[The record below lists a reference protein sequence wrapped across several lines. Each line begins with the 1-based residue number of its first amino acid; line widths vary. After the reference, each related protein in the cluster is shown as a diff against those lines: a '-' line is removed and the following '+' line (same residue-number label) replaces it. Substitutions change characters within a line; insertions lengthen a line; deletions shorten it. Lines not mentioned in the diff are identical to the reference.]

1 MEESRQGRESDQELE
16 STQDKSMVTRHDRL
30 YIGDGGTCRPGSNL
44 LAVVHAC
51 KSPCHQRSVGY
62 TGSLSPV
69 HHNYLVLRNPYDLY
83 LNIIDPP
90 VPLFKIETFAHFLL
104 FAGEHHD
111 RGASVLIHCNQGE
124 SRAPTL
130 ALLFLAKHLRMIPD
144 GSFSDAKDAFASL
157 YAGYRPGAGIQQFL
171 TTNWAMVGGN

>member
-1 MEESRQGRESDQELE
+1 
-16 STQDKSMVTRHDRL
+16 MVMVHDRL
-30 YIGDGGTCRPGSNL
+30 YIGDVGTCQPSSDL

-62 TGSLSPV
+62 TGSLSPM
-69 HHNYLVLRNPYDLY
+69 HPNYLVLRDPYDLY

-90 VPLFKIETFAHFLL
+90 VPLIKIETFVQFLL

-111 RGASVLIHCNQGE
+111 RGAFVLIHCNQGE

-130 ALLFLAKHLRMIPD
+130 AHLFLAKHLRVIPN
-144 GSFSDAKDAFASL
+144 GSFSDAKTVFACL

-171 TTNWAMVGGN
+171 TTNWVMVEGN

>member
-1 MEESRQGRESDQELE
+1 
-16 STQDKSMVTRHDRL
+16 MVTVHDRL
-30 YIGDGGTCRPGSNL
+30 YIGDVGSCRPGSAL
-44 LAVVHAC
+44 QAVVHAC

-62 TGSLSPV
+62 TGSLSPM
-69 HHNYLVLRNPYDLY
+69 HPHYLVLRDPYDLY

-90 VPLFKIETFAHFLL
+90 VPLFKIETFVQFLL

-130 ALLFLAKHLRMIPD
+130 ALLFLAKHLRVIPN
-144 GSFSDAKDAFASL
+144 GSFSDAKDVFASL

>member
-1 MEESRQGRESDQELE
+1 
-16 STQDKSMVTRHDRL
+16 MVTVHDRL
-30 YIGDGGTCRPGSNL
+30 YIGDEGTCRPGSTL

-62 TGSLSPV
+62 TGSLSPM
-69 HHNYLVLRNPYDLY
+69 HPNYLVLRNPYDLY

-90 VPLFKIETFAHFLL
+90 VPLFKIETFVQFLL

-130 ALLFLAKHLRMIPD
+130 ALLFLQSI
-144 GSFSDAKDAFASL
+144 SE
-157 YAGYRPGAGIQQFL
+157 
-171 TTNWAMVGGN
+171 

>member
-1 MEESRQGRESDQELE
+1 
-16 STQDKSMVTRHDRL
+16 MVTVHDRL
-30 YIGDGGTCRPGSNL
+30 YVGDLGTCRPGSAS

-69 HHNYLVLRNPYDLY
+69 NPNYLVLRDPFDLY

-90 VPLFKIETFAHFLL
+90 VPLFKIETFVQFLL
-104 FAGEHHD
+104 FAGEHYD
-111 RGASVLIHCNQGE
+111 RGASVLIHCNKGE

-130 ALLFLAKHLRMIPD
+130 ALLFLSKHLRVIPD
-144 GSFSDAKDAFASL
+144 GSFSDAKEVFASL
-157 YAGYRPGAGIQQFL
+157 CVGYQPGAGIQQFL
-171 TTNWAMVGGN
+171 TTNWAMVGGS

>member
-1 MEESRQGRESDQELE
+1 
-16 STQDKSMVTRHDRL
+16 MVTVHDRL
-30 YIGDGGTCRPGSNL
+30 YIGDVGTCRPGSAL

-62 TGSLSPV
+62 TGSLSPT
-69 HHNYLVLRNPYDLY
+69 HPNYLVLRNPYDLY

-90 VPLFKIETFAHFLL
+90 VPLFKIDTFAHFLL
-104 FAGEHHD
+104 FAGEHYD

-130 ALLFLAKHLRMIPD
+130 ALLFLAKHLGMIPN
-144 GSFSDAKDAFASL
+144 GSFSDAKEAFASL

-171 TTNWAMVGGN
+171 TTNWAMVGGD